1 MILDGD
7 DVRERLHVNLGFSR
21 KDIIK
26 NNSLIVDL
34 CVENRDKNEIILV
47 PIISPYKLPR
57 QNAEKILNPDFNEVY
72 CKCNLDI
79 LIKRDTKGLY
89 AKSIS
94 GELNNLIGVSSNS
107 PYEPPSDPNIIINM
121 GENNV
126 DESVNYLYY
135 LY

>member
-1 MILDGD
+1 M
-7 DVRERLHVNLGFSR
+7 
-21 KDIIK
+21 
-26 NNSLIVDL
+26 
-34 CVENRDKNEIILV
+34 
-47 PIISPYKLPR
+47 PIISPYKLSR

-94 GELNNLIGVSSNS
+94 GELNNLIGFSSNS

-126 DESVNYLYY
+126 DESVNYLYRY
-135 LY
+135 IKSI